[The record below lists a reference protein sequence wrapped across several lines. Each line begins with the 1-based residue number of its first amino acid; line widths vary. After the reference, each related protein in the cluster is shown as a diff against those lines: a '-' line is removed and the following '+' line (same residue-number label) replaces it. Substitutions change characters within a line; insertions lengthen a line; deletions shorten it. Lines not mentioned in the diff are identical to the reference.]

1 MEWFSNLFKK
11 PDPQEQMKAY
21 KRQLDKTIRELE
33 RERNKLA
40 TQEKMLEVQMKQA
53 AKKGQQDS
61 LKIMAK
67 DLVRTRRYGQKFFR
81 MKMQIQAVS
90 MRLVTMQSV
99 GTMTK
104 SMAGVTKAM
113 RMMNGQMN
121 IPQMQGI
128 MQEFERQNEMMGMK
142 EEMINEAIDDAMA
155 GEDDEAEMDEEVNKV
170 MAQMMLDFK
179 AKVDEAAVPGA
190 LPVQQQA
197 VAAPGAAVAA
207 AADDDK
213 ELEAKLAALKGAM

>member
-21 KRQLDKTIRELE
+21 KRNLDKTIRELE
-33 RERNKLA
+33 RERTKLA
-40 TQEKMLEVQMKQA
+40 NQEKTLEMQMKKA
-53 AKKGQQDS
+53 AKAGQQDS
-61 LKIMAK
+61 LRIMAK

-81 MKMQIQAVS
+81 MKMQIQAVT

-142 EEMINEAIDDAMA
+142 EEMINEAIDDVMA
-155 GEDDEAEMDEEVNKV
+155 DEDDESEMDSEVSKV
-170 MAQMMLDFK
+170 MDQMMLEFK
-179 AKVDEAAVPGA
+179 AKVDEAAVPGSIA
-190 LPVQQQA
+190 MPA
-197 VAAPGAAVAA
+197 KAAVDPV